1 MQILIALIGVCAAA
15 MLLWYKLRRS
25 MCDHPAFRS
34 VGAGIASENFSHHL
48 RIRGY
53 IL

>member
-1 MQILIALIGVCAAA
+1 MNAVTKKTISYFEGNSWNDLS
-15 MLLWYKLRRS
+15 RP
-25 MCDHPAFRS
+25 MCDHTAFCHM
-34 VGAGIASENFSHHL
+34 GTGIASENFSHHL